1 MLEGLEVSEI
11 TISEVLQSSIMRIE
25 PEFYNSPRL
34 YYPNCKRG
42 EEMIVFSQYGTSKE
56 LNEDSLGYPV
66 LRLNEF
72 NYSFI
77 SSPAKY
83 CNLIDHSTYLDLK
96 LKKGDVLICRTNGN
110 PKYVGKSALV
120 AKDYDYAFASYL
132 FRIRPDISLIS
143 SATLVAFLNSK
154 YGRIEIERYSMV
166 GNQANFSPAKFRE
179 INIPILPE
187 SVNKD
192 VDSLTYSAY
201 DKIEQSEK
209 LYASAEEKLL
219 ECLGLTDFDINPD
232 TSNVKSF
239 KESFL
244 ASGRFDAEYYMPKY
258 EDYKNLICMYDG
270 GTDIIANIC
279 NIDDSNFKPDANKEY
294 RYIELADVGISGDIT
309 GCSKMFGAVLP
320 SRARRIVHTG
330 DVVIS
335 SLEGSIDKCA
345 LVTEEYDG
353 ALCSTGFYATKSDSL
368 NSETLLTLFKSLP
381 IQQLI
386 TRGCSGA
393 IMSAISKS
401 ELETIP
407 LPLIQQDVQDEIA
420 NLIHKSFALRQEA
433 KRLLDEAKLTV
444 EKAILEG

>member
-1 MLEGLEVSEI
+1 
-11 TISEVLQSSIMRIE
+11 
-25 PEFYNSPRL
+25 
-34 YYPNCKRG
+34 
-42 EEMIVFSQYGTSKE
+42 
-56 LNEDSLGYPV
+56 
-66 LRLNEF
+66 
-72 NYSFI
+72 
-77 SSPAKY
+77 
-83 CNLIDHSTYLDLK
+83 
-96 LKKGDVLICRTNGN
+96 
-110 PKYVGKSALV
+110 
-120 AKDYDYAFASYL
+120 
-132 FRIRPDISLIS
+132 
-143 SATLVAFLNSK
+143 
-154 YGRIEIERYSMV
+154 
-166 GNQANFSPAKFRE
+166 
-179 INIPILPE
+179 
-187 SVNKD
+187 
-192 VDSLTYSAY
+192 
-201 DKIEQSEK
+201 
-209 LYASAEEKLL
+209 
-219 ECLGLTDFDINPD
+219 
-232 TSNVKSF
+232 
-239 KESFL
+239 
-244 ASGRFDAEYYMPKY
+244 
-258 EDYKNLICMYDG
+258 MYDG

-353 ALCSTGFYATKSDSL
+353 ALCSTGFYVIKSDSL
-368 NSETLLTLFKSLP
+368 NSETLLTLFKLLP